1 MSSSKA
7 ATAKAAASKGKTGR
21 KPAAKAAARPR
32 KAAAKKPAAAVP
44 ALKIAS
50 ADIGPQMTEMAVMVE
65 KTLRAGDLSALPA
78 EPLQQLIAAVA
89 KAYSAKRE
97 AGEQFHPVSR
107 AGRLTPTDIM
117 VMANG
122 LLRSG
127 NLQIFELGMWQ
138 SWTGD

>member
-7 ATAKAAASKGKTGR
+7 TAVKRKTPA
-21 KPAAKAAARPR
+21 KPAAKKKAAPR
-32 KAAAKKPAAAVP
+32 KAAAAKAPLALVAPAAKSDN
-44 ALKIAS
+44 L
-50 ADIGPQMTEMAVMVE
+50 GPRMTDMANAVE
-65 KTLRAGDLSALPA
+65 KALRAGDLSALPA
-78 EPLQQLIAAVA
+78 EQLQQLIAAVA

>member
-7 ATAKAAASKGKTGR
+7 TVKTKAAPVK
-21 KPAAKAAARPR
+21 
-32 KAAAKKPAAAVP
+32 KAAAKKTSAKRNLAAVELVAAPQPAAP
-44 ALKIAS
+44 AAS
-50 ADIGPQMTEMAVMVE
+50 VGPQMTETAVLIE
-65 KTLRAGDLSALPA
+65 KALRAGDLSAIPA
-78 EPLQQLIAAVA
+78 EPLQQILAAAA

-117 VMANG
+117 VTANG

>member
-7 ATAKAAASKGKTGR
+7 ATAKR
-21 KPAAKAAARPR
+21 KPAAKAAAGKAEAKSAAR
-32 KAAAKKPAAAVP
+32 KAATPKKAALP
-44 ALKIAS
+44 ALAVAS
-50 ADIGPQMTEMAVMVE
+50 SSVGPQMTEMAVIIE
-65 KTLRAGDLSALPA
+65 KALRADDLSAIPA
-78 EPLQQLIAAVA
+78 EPLQQLIAAAA

>member
-1 MSSSKA
+1 MKSKA
-7 ATAKAAASKGKTGR
+7 APVK
-21 KPAAKAAARPR
+21 
-32 KAAAKKPAAAVP
+32 KAAAKKTSAKRNLAAVELVAAPQPAAP
-44 ALKIAS
+44 AAS
-50 ADIGPQMTEMAVMVE
+50 VGPQMTETAVLIE
-65 KTLRAGDLSALPA
+65 KALRTGDLSAIPA
-78 EPLQQLIAAVA
+78 EPLQQILAAAA

-117 VMANG
+117 VTANG

>member
-7 ATAKAAASKGKTGR
+7 AVKAKPSPAKKS
-21 KPAAKAAARPR
+21 AAKAAAKTAPKR
-32 KAAAKKPAAAVP
+32 KAAVVKLAAVP
-44 ALKIAS
+44 AAS
-50 ADIGPQMTEMAVMVE
+50 TPASVGPQMTETAVLIE
-65 KTLRAGDLSALPA
+65 KALRAGDLSAIPA
-78 EPLQQLIAAVA
+78 EPLQQILAAAA

-117 VMANG
+117 VTANG

>member
-7 ATAKAAASKGKTGR
+7 ALKVKPAPAKKTAAKAGAKR
-21 KPAAKAAARPR
+21 KPAAVKLAAL
-32 KAAAKKPAAAVP
+32 PAAASV
-44 ALKIAS
+44 
-50 ADIGPQMTEMAVMVE
+50 GPQMTELAVAME
-65 KTLRAGDLSALPA
+65 KALRAGDLSALPA
-78 EPLQQLIAAVA
+78 EPLQQLIAAAA

-117 VMANG
+117 VTANG

>member
-1 MSSSKA
+1 MSSSKTALKVKPA
-7 ATAKAAASKGKTGR
+7 AKKAPGKAVTKR
-21 KPAAKAAARPR
+21 KPAA
-32 KAAAKKPAAAVP
+32 V
-44 ALKIAS
+44 KIAATPVTAS
-50 ADIGPQMTEMAVMVE
+50 VGPQMTELAVAME
-65 KTLRAGDLSALPA
+65 KLLRAGDLSALPA
-78 EPLQQLIAAVA
+78 EPLQQLIAAAA

-117 VMANG
+117 VTANG

>member
-7 ATAKAAASKGKTGR
+7 AVKA
-21 KPAAKAAARPR
+21 KPAPAK
-32 KAAAKKPAAAVP
+32 KAAAKKTSAKRKLAAVELVAAPQPAAP
-44 ALKIAS
+44 AAS
-50 ADIGPQMTEMAVMVE
+50 VGPQMTETAVLIE
-65 KTLRAGDLSALPA
+65 KALRAGDLSAIPA
-78 EPLQQLIAAVA
+78 EPLQQILAAAA

-117 VMANG
+117 VTANG

>member
-1 MSSSKA
+1 M
-7 ATAKAAASKGKTGR
+7 
-21 KPAAKAAARPR
+21 
-32 KAAAKKPAAAVP
+32 P
-44 ALKIAS
+44 ALTVAS
-50 ADIGPQMTEMAVMVE
+50 VSIGPQMTEMAVIVE
-65 KTLRAGDLSALPA
+65 KALRAGDLSALPA

>member
-1 MSSSKA
+1 MSSSK
-7 ATAKAAASKGKTGR
+7 
-21 KPAAKAAARPR
+21 PAAKRKSAAKPR
-32 KAAAKKPAAAVP
+32 KAAAKRPAALKATVP
-44 ALKIAS
+44 ALKVAS
-50 ADIGPQMTEMAVMVE
+50 TSPSGINVGPQMTEMAVIVE
-65 KTLRAGDLSALPA
+65 KALRADDLSAIPA

>member
-7 ATAKAAASKGKTGR
+7 AATKR
-21 KPAAKAAARPR
+21 KPAAKTAAKKAAPR
-32 KAAAKKPAAAVP
+32 KAAAKAPLALVAPAAKSDD
-44 ALKIAS
+44 L
-50 ADIGPQMTEMAVMVE
+50 GPRMTEMANAVE
-65 KTLRAGDLSALPA
+65 KALRAGDLSALPA
-78 EPLQQLIAAVA
+78 EQLQQLIAAVA

-117 VMANG
+117 LMANG

>member
-7 ATAKAAASKGKTGR
+7 AVKTKAA
-21 KPAAKAAARPR
+21 PAK
-32 KAAAKKPAAAVP
+32 KAAAKKAAAKRKPAAVELVAAAQP
-44 ALKIAS
+44 AAS
-50 ADIGPQMTEMAVMVE
+50 AASIGPQMTETAVLIE
-65 KTLRAGDLSALPA
+65 KALRAGDLSAIPA
-78 EPLQQLIAAVA
+78 EPLQQILAAAA

-97 AGEQFHPVSR
+97 AGEQFHPVGR

-117 VMANG
+117 VTANG

>member
-7 ATAKAAASKGKTGR
+7 AVKTKAAPAKKT
-21 KPAAKAAARPR
+21 
-32 KAAAKKPAAAVP
+32 AAKKATAKRKLAVKLAAVP
-44 ALKIAS
+44 AAAS
-50 ADIGPQMTEMAVMVE
+50 SAASIGSQLTETAVLIE
-65 KTLRAGDLSALPA
+65 KALRAGDLSAIPA
-78 EPLQQLIAAVA
+78 EPLQQILAAAA

-117 VMANG
+117 VTANG

>member
-7 ATAKAAASKGKTGR
+7 AVKTKTA
-21 KPAAKAAARPR
+21 P
-32 KAAAKKPAAAVP
+32 AKKPAAKKAAVKRKP
-44 ALKIAS
+44 PTVKLVAVAPLAGSAAS
-50 ADIGPQMTEMAVMVE
+50 VGPQMTETAVLIE
-65 KTLRAGDLSALPA
+65 KALRAGDLSAIPA
-78 EPLQQLIAAVA
+78 EPLQQILAAAA

-117 VMANG
+117 VTANG